1 MLNTALDYAGLDEP
15 ALVRHAQG
23 GDREAFRAIMTRCNQ
38 RLFRLARGVVG
49 NDADAEDVLQEAYL
63 KAFAALSGFRGESGL
78 YTWLSAITLNEAK
91 SRLRLRR
98 PTVEL
103 DTMDDHSNVVLLD
116 GAIAPRNPEAEAAR
130 AQVRHL
136 LERAV
141 DEVPL
146 DFRLV
151 FLLREV
157 EGCSIE
163 ETAAQLGIKPA
174 TVKTRHHRARHMLRA
189 ALDRKLSDALRD
201 TFPFLGARCAAITD
215 RVLARMDTNS
225 P

>member
-1 MLNTALDYAGLDEP
+1 MRNTALDYAGLDE
-15 ALVRHAQG
+15 ALLVRHAQG
-23 GDREAFRAIMTRCNQ
+23 GDRDAFRAIMTRCNQ

-49 NDADAEDVLQEAYL
+49 NDTDAEDVLQEAYL
-63 KAFAALSGFRGESGL
+63 KAFAAIAGFRGEAGL

-91 SRLRLRR
+91 SRLRRRR

-103 DTMDDHSNVVLLD
+103 DTMDDHSNIVLLT
-116 GAIAPRNPEAEAAR
+116 GAGAQRNPEAEAAR
-130 AQVRHL
+130 AQVRHV

-141 DEVPL
+141 DDVPL

-163 ETAAQLGIKPA
+163 ETAAQLGIKAA
-174 TVKTRHHRARHMLRA
+174 TVKTRHHRARQMLRA
-189 ALDRKLSDALRD
+189 TLDRKLKDALR
-201 TFPFLGARCAAITD
+201 
-215 RVLARMDTNS
+215 
-225 P
+225 

>member
-1 MLNTALDYAGLDEP
+1 MLNLATNYAALDED
-15 ALVRHAQG
+15 ALVRLAQA

-63 KAFAALSGFRGESGL
+63 KAFAAITGFRHEAGL
-78 YTWLSAITLNEAK
+78 FTWLSAITLNAAK
-91 SRLRLRR
+91 SRLRRRR
-98 PTVEL
+98 PMVEF
-103 DTMDDHSNVVLLD
+103 DRMDDRGNVVLLNETNV
-116 GAIAPRNPEAEAAR
+116 ARNPEAEAAR
-130 AQVRHL
+130 AQIRHV

-151 FLLREV
+151 FLMREV
-157 EGCSIE
+157 EGCSVE
-163 ETAAQLGIKPA
+163 ETAAQLGLKAA
-174 TVKTRHHRARHMLRA
+174 TVKTRHHRAKRMLRA
-189 ALDRKLSDALRD
+189 ALDRELADALHD

-215 RVLARMDTNS
+215 RVLGKM
-225 P
+225 